1 MPAGRSPAHDEAA
14 SVFSDPGLSWV
25 FRVPAGAVAAS
36 EVPVVAQRAGVATG
50 AGGAPPVQRI
60 VGVIDRLVVRPD
72 GVDII
77 DYKTNRGA
85 ADPAQRAWLAAHY
98 RPQLQAYREVL
109 SQLHPGRTVR
119 TWLLFTDPSVAACDR
134 LLEVP

>member
-1 MPAGRSPAHDEAA
+1 M
-14 SVFSDPGLSWV
+14 
-25 FRVPAGAVAAS
+25 
-36 EVPVVAQRAGVATG
+36 
-50 AGGAPPVQRI
+50 QRI